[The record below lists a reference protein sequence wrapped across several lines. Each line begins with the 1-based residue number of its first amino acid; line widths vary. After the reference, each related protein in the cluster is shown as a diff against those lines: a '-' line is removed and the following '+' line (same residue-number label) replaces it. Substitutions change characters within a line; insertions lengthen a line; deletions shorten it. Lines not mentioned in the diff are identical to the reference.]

1 MLKKYKIILI
11 KNSVPKKTLFTSN
24 VKRTT
29 FNKFHKFL
37 NTKVPLFT
45 RKYVKRKICQFEIA
59 VFSKEKGG
67 GEIYRKDN
75 LGRNIEVSIPLE
87 GYHLIELSPYWVE
100 ELIYDHHKKTRVHLD
115 HIIKTYLPK
124 KDFKQV
130 FTLNNK
136 LIIQN
141 EDDFKVFSLKNVDDC
156 SRLLN
161 IIKNIFINSGRTDCL
176 FVPDSSTVQ
185 RKQLYKLLEDY
196 GFNRKFLYKQYTY

>member
-29 FNKFHKFL
+29 YHKFHKFL
-37 NTKVPLFT
+37 NTKQPLFT
-45 RKYVKRKICQFEIA
+45 RKYVKRKFCQFEMAI
-59 VFSKEKGG
+59 FSKEITTSKV
-67 GEIYRKDN
+67 YRKNN
-75 LGRNIEVSIPLE
+75 LGKNVEVSIHLPD
-87 GYHLIELSPYWVE
+87 YHLIELVPYWVE
-100 ELIYDHHKKTRVHLD
+100 ELVYDHSKKSRVSLD
-115 HIIKTYLPK
+115 YLIKTYLPK

-141 EDDFKVFSLKNVDDC
+141 DNDFRLFSLKNVDDC

-161 IIKNIFINSGRTDCL
+161 IIKSIFVNGGRTDCL
-176 FVPDSSTVQ
+176 FVPDSSTTQ
-185 RKQLYKLLEDY
+185 RKQLYNLLEGY
-196 GFNRKFLYKQYTY
+196 GFDRKFLYKQYTY

>member
-29 FNKFHKFL
+29 QHKFHRFL
-37 NTKVPLFT
+37 NLKKPLFT
-45 RKYVKRKICQFEIA
+45 RKYVKRKFCQFELAI
-59 VFSKEKGG
+59 FSKENLNQK
-67 GEIYRKDN
+67 IYRKDS
-75 LGRNIEVSIPLE
+75 LGRSIEVSIPVDNYYLM
-87 GYHLIELSPYWVE
+87 ELTPYWVE
-100 ELIYDHHKKTRVHLD
+100 ELIYDHMKKSRVSVD
-115 HIIKTYLPK
+115 YVMKTYLPN

-136 LIIQN
+136 LIIQTDN
-141 EDDFKVFSLKNVDDC
+141 DFKIFSLKNVSDC

-161 IIKNIFINSGRTDCL
+161 VIKQIFIDGGRTDCL

>member
-29 FNKFHKFL
+29 FNKFHKFI
-37 NTKVPLFT
+37 NTKKPLFT
-45 RKYVKRKICQFEIA
+45 RKYVKRKFCKFEIA
-59 VFSKEKGG
+59 IFSKESTNQR
-67 GEIYRKDN
+67 IYRKDS
-75 LGRNIEVSIPLE
+75 LGRSLEVSIPLP
-87 GYHLIELSPYWVE
+87 GYHLIELLPYWVE
-100 ELIYDHHKKTRVHLD
+100 ELVYDHHKKSRVPLED
-115 HIIKTYLPK
+115 VIRDYLPK

-141 EDDFKVFSLKNVDDC
+141 DDEFKIFSLKNISDC
-156 SRLLN
+156 SRLLEKIN
-161 IIKNIFINSGRTDCL
+161 KIFIDLGRTDCL
-176 FVPDSSTVQ
+176 FVPDFSTAQ

-196 GFNRKFLYKQYTY
+196 GLSRKFLYKQYTY

>member
-29 FNKFHKFL
+29 LHKFHKFV
-37 NTKVPLFT
+37 NTKPPLFT
-45 RKYVKRKICQFEIA
+45 RKYVKRKFCKFEIA
-59 VFSKEKGG
+59 IFSKEDVNQK
-67 GEIYRKDN
+67 IYRKDE
-75 LGRNIEVSIPLE
+75 LGRNIEVSIPIKNYFLM
-87 GYHLIELSPYWVE
+87 ELSPYWVE
-100 ELIYDHHKKTRVHLD
+100 ELIYDHDKKSRVSLD
-115 HIIKTYLPK
+115 YIMKTYLPK

-141 EDDFKVFSLKNVDDC
+141 DDVFKIFSLKNVDDC
-156 SRLLN
+156 SRLLT
-161 IIKNIFINSGRTDCL
+161 IIKDIFINNGRTDCL

>member
-29 FNKFHKFL
+29 YHKFHKFL
-37 NTKVPLFT
+37 NTKQPLFT
-45 RKYVKRKICQFEIA
+45 RKYVKRKFCQFELAI
-59 VFSKEKGG
+59 FSKEDNSEK
-67 GEIYRKDN
+67 IYKKDE
-75 LGRNIEVSIPLE
+75 LGRNVEVSIPLE
-87 GYHLIELSPYWVE
+87 NYYLLELSPYWVE
-100 ELIYDHHKKTRVHLD
+100 ELIYDHHKKSRVTLD
-115 HIIKTYLPK
+115 EMIKTYLPK

-141 EDDFKVFSLKNVDDC
+141 EDDFKVFSLKNIDDC

-161 IIKNIFINSGRTDCL
+161 VIKNIFIENGRMDCL
-176 FVPDSSTVQ
+176 FVPDSSTIQ
-185 RKQLYKLLEDY
+185 RKQLYRLLENY
-196 GFNRKFLYKQYTY
+196 GFSRKFLYKQYTY

>member
-29 FNKFHKFL
+29 YHKFHKFL
-37 NTKVPLFT
+37 STKQPLFT
-45 RKYVKRKICQFEIA
+45 RKYVKRKFCQFELAI
-59 VFSKEKGG
+59 FSKENNNEKF
-67 GEIYRKDN
+67 YKKDE
-75 LGRNIEVSIPLE
+75 LGRNLEVSIPLDS
-87 GYHLIELSPYWVE
+87 YHLMELSPYWVE
-100 ELIYDHHKKTRVHLD
+100 ELIYDHHKKSRVPLD
-115 HIIKTYLPK
+115 DILKTYLPK

-141 EDDFKVFSLKNVDDC
+141 EDDFKVFSLKNVEDC

-161 IIKNIFINSGRTDCL
+161 VIKNIFIENGRMDCL

-185 RKQLYKLLEDY
+185 RKQLYRLLENY
-196 GFNRKFLYKQYTY
+196 GFSRKFLYKQYTY